1 LIDFKSFETLSPD
14 AGKRYASNSEA
25 VYGTGGASPA
35 PDMERP
41 LSSVKTTYLTFFLD
55 LSRRG
60 KRVGAGCFDDE
71 SL

>member
-1 LIDFKSFETLSPD
+1 MG
-14 AGKRYASNSEA
+14 AASS
-25 VYGTGGASPA
+25 A

-41 LSSVKTTYLTFFLD
+41 LSSMKTTYLTIFLD
-55 LSRRG
+55 LSGKG